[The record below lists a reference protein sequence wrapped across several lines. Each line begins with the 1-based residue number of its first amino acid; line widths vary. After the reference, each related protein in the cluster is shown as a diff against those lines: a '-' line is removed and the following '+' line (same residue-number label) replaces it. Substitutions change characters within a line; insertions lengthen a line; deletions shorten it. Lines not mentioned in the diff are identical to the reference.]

1 MDGDERQVGRR
12 YRPVSL
18 QLQQFNDM
26 GMLMLLLMLR
36 LL

>member
-26 GMLMLLLMLR
+26 SMLMHPLMFR